1 MDIGQYRIIY
11 DSDLKGYVTMLITNE
26 KIDDKPMYKMVSQ
39 HPTIDE
45 AVKTVIDKLVIDTVE
60 NPLNKEMEKV
70 KQAKEALEALR
81 KELGIDEESMS

>member
-11 DSDLKGYVTMLITNE
+11 DSDLKEYVTMLITNE
-26 KIDDKPMYKMVSQ
+26 KIDGKPMYKMVSQ

-45 AVKTVIDKLVIDTVE
+45 AVKGIIDKLVSDTIE
-60 NPLNKEMEKV
+60 SPLNKEMKKV
-70 KQAKEALEALR
+70 KQAKKALDVVR